1 MTIEWKML
9 MEERESRVWK
19 ENVNGA
25 ERQRNREMKEE
36 EKNKIKQSNKLEKDK
51 TKHRKRTVKK

>member
-19 ENVNGA
+19 ENINGA
-25 ERQRNREMKEE
+25 ERQRNKKKKG
-36 EKNKIKQSNKLEKDK
+36 EKDKIKQSNKRENEKMM
-51 TKHRKRTVKK
+51 KKVNS